1 MIFSTLYVR
10 DIFPENSRLRNS
22 VMKKIAFALEKFSR
36 YAGGAESYAV
46 SLATTL
52 IENGWEVHFFG
63 ESWDGEPK
71 EAHFHEIHIPRFLP
85 SWIKM
90 LLFAWKH
97 KKMTEKQHYDVVM
110 GFGNT
115 IYMNVY
121 QSHGGVHQLSTARK
135 VYAENNV
142 LRRIAKRIIILLSI
156 KQWARAWIEAA
167 PFRLNPRP
175 RIVAIAHMIKKD
187 MGSFFHTNPDEIKI
201 IYNGVDT
208 KRYNISLRQRMRG
221 HLRDQWGISKN
232 DIVFLFVSYD
242 LKKKG
247 IEPLVE
253 ASAKLKGIGNKN
265 FKVIVAGGSPYRS
278 LVKLIDRLGLQ
289 DTFIFAGR
297 VKSIDEFYANSDV
310 FVLPTYYD
318 ACSLV
323 VIEAM
328 ASGIPSIT
336 TISNGASGIIA
347 DGKNGYIL
355 SHPPDPSDLA
365 DKMNLLMDNEKRQ
378 RMSEE
383 ASRTGQEYSAE
394 RNHREMMRVL
404 DEVATR

>member
-1 MIFSTLYVR
+1 
-10 DIFPENSRLRNS
+10 
-22 VMKKIAFALEKFSR
+22 MKKIAFALEKFSR

-404 DEVATR
+404 DEAATR